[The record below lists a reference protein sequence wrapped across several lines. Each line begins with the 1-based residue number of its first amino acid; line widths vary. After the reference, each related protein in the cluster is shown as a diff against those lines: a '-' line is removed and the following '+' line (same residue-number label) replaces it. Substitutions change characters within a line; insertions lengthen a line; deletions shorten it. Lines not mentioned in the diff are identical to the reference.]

1 MSYGSIARGGGLGS
15 RGPFGGP
22 SRQGC
27 QPLGPG
33 VAPEGS
39 RMPEPTS
46 SPTIGPRKDSAAGPH
61 GRMAGPSTTRAKK
74 RKPNFCPQETEVL
87 VSKVSKHHQLL
98 FGTGLLK
105 AEPTRRYR
113 VWSRI
118 LQAVNALGYC
128 RRDVVDLKHKWRDLR
143 AVVRRKLGD
152 LRKAAH
158 GPSPGSGKPQALA
171 LTPVE
176 QVVAKTFSCQAL
188 PSEGFSLEPPRAT
201 QVDPC
206 NLQELFQEMSA
217 NVFRINSSVTSLE
230 RSLQSLGT
238 PSDTQELRDSLHTA
252 QQETNKT
259 IAASASSVKQMAELL
274 RSSCPQERLQ
284 QERPQLDRLKTQLSD
299 AIQCYGVVQK
309 VRKLGPRELPR
320 VDRGH
325 PATRW
330 QSSAPALAASSGSG
344 MDRGHPASRWQSS
357 APAPAASSGSG
368 RRVLLHRRPEPC
380 TQLTISSPFPTLFAL
395 PVFLLLSFFQQKI
408 AEKSRA
414 LLPMAQRGSKQQS
427 PQAPFAELADDEK
440 VFNGSDNMWQGQEQ
454 ALLPDIT
461 EEDLEAIRLREEA
474 ILQMESNLLDV
485 NQIIKDLASMVSE
498 QGEAVGEALP
508 FCCWRP
514 PIKDLTG
521 ERVQQQQSHLPA
533 ELQPRAGRGSPAAG
547 CRAGLHTP
555 AAGPPLPHQDT
566 QAQLQPPG
574 DGGAGAEGAAPLPA
588 AVRGAAGHT
597 CPKAPRVEPHPAGSE
612 RAGLLPPRPGGPQAQ
627 VAGPARCCAQEA
639 GGGRPRPRP
648 PPHTCG
654 AHGGRDLF
662 CPRSPRRG
670 PDHGAPAKPRLQPA
684 AATGS
689 KGDAGSEGD
698 AGSVLPPAASVPPP
712 TAPPLL
718 LKTPCQ
724 ELLRRP
730 PHMVAHPSKQSP
742 AGPSP
747 SWELLEGLWERSP
760 GSRTSSL
767 RATEWTEGPSLT
779 GQAGAGLKRPQW
791 QPWQNLERWG
801 ILSCSCSQRCMR
813 LGPMGRVGRTGWET
827 HVDPANPVAG
837 LGQGAWAVGLGRW
850 AWALGL
856 VVGLGG
862 WAWSVGLLMGWG
874 WRRIWVLSGLCR
886 PGMAGS
892 TPIEATLSPEGQI
905 LAAKGP
911 MGRGRP
917 GLGVLHGKDRHVV
930 WG

>member
-309 VRKLGPRELPR
+309 
-320 VDRGH
+320 
-325 PATRW
+325 
-330 QSSAPALAASSGSG
+330 
-344 MDRGHPASRWQSS
+344 
-357 APAPAASSGSG
+357 
-368 RRVLLHRRPEPC
+368 
-380 TQLTISSPFPTLFAL
+380 
-395 PVFLLLSFFQQKI
+395 KI

-498 QGEAVGEALP
+498 QGEAVGSSSSKAI
-508 FCCWRP
+508 C
-514 PIKDLTG
+514 
-521 ERVQQQQSHLPA
+521 QQSC
-533 ELQPRAGRGSPAAG
+533 SP
-547 CRAGLHTP
+547 
-555 AAGPPLPHQDT
+555 
-566 QAQLQPPG
+566 
-574 DGGAGAEGAAPLPA
+574 E
-588 AVRGAAGHT
+588 
-597 CPKAPRVEPHPAGSE
+597 
-612 RAGLLPPRPGGPQAQ
+612 
-627 VAGPARCCAQEA
+627 
-639 GGGRPRPRP
+639 
-648 PPHTCG
+648 
-654 AHGGRDLF
+654 
-662 CPRSPRRG
+662 
-670 PDHGAPAKPRLQPA
+670 PA
-684 AATGS
+684 AAALLLGAGPGS
-689 KGDAGSEGD
+689 TPLRPGPHSRTKTRKPNFSPQETE
-698 AGSVLPPAASVPPP
+698 VLVQRVRRHY
-712 TAPPLL
+712 PLL
-718 LKTPCQ
+718 FGALRGTPARKHRVWSRILQAVNALGYCRRDLGDLKHKWRDLRGAVRKKLAEGGPAPGLLLTPV
-724 ELLRRP
+724 ER
-730 PHMVAHPSKQSP
+730 MVAETFSAHGPQGEGQTTEPLPTDEEDETPSC
-742 AGPSP
+742 
-747 SWELLEGLWERSP
+747 LWLPLRS
-760 GSRTSSL
+760 L
-767 RATEWTEGPSLT
+767 EGPSLPEPDPLDLRGVFHAPT
-779 GQAGAGLKRPQW
+779 SSPSPPASPASTPPATTLMGAF
-791 QPWQNLERWG
+791 QPSPPSSAPAPPLPSRRTPAAASETSAFEQQLLDSHRQQGALLSSWAQQQSTLMAQQNLLLQRLAEQ
-801 ILSCSCSQRCMR
+801 SQRLADGVEALNRTLER
-813 LGPMGRVGRTGWET
+813 LVEARPTREASPSLQDGSPASGVAQGPAGGSQDSPKGT
-827 HVDPANPVAG
+827 H
-837 LGQGAWAVGLGRW
+837 
-850 AWALGL
+850 
-856 VVGLGG
+856 
-862 WAWSVGLLMGWG
+862 
-874 WRRIWVLSGLCR
+874 SGLEVFS
-886 PGMAGS
+886 GM
-892 TPIEATLSPEGQI
+892 I
-905 LAAKGP
+905 LK
-911 MGRGRP
+911 
-917 GLGVLHGKDRHVV
+917 VEEEI
-930 WG
+930 